1 MMMTLDSRAY
11 APYFRN
17 GLLYLP
23 EQTAALL
30 IEAGL
35 QRDVAEAA
43 TRGLALDTDRQ
54 RIAEI
59 NRTLEVMLAD
69 MEEDSQEFRAL
80 TSEEAQFI
88 MTGRPAARV

>member
-1 MMMTLDSRAY
+1 MNLDSRTF

-23 EQTAALL
+23 DRTVQLL

-35 QRDVAEAA
+35 PRDVAEAA
-43 TRGLALDTDRQ
+43 LHGLALDTDRQ
-54 RIAEI
+54 RIGEI
-59 NRTLEVMLAD
+59 NRILELMLAD

-80 TSEEAQFI
+80 TTHEVQFM
-88 MTGRPAARV
+88 MTGKPAARS